1 MQLLSC
7 SRARALLSLHTMAL
21 PKCTPVF
28 VARGDGSETFA
39 WVAGS
44 KDGKYLLW
52 IGALGGKNKGSAPE
66 DLVRAAADDEI
77 NVQPAPIYA
86 PGAKVHV
93 QRSDGSKT
101 VCTVKDYDEEAEIY
115 NVTFVE
121 DETIFL
127 TVEKRAHVGMLS
139 PIIKVEAVFGQS
151 FKESPAAQAEPEP
164 EPEPELESPAK
175 EMEDM
180 SIKDK
185 EVEAKARAELERRK
199 NRALSRARSGPMPI
213 PPP

>member
-1 MQLLSC
+1 
-7 SRARALLSLHTMAL
+7 MAL
-21 PKCTPVF
+21 PKCTPCF

-101 VCTVKDYDEEAEIY
+101 GCTVKDYDEEAEIY

-139 PIIKVEAVFGQS
+139 PIIKVEAVFGQTFTMPS
-151 FKESPAAQAEPEP
+151 G
-164 EPEPELESPAK
+164 
-175 EMEDM
+175 
-180 SIKDK
+180 
-185 EVEAKARAELERRK
+185 
-199 NRALSRARSGPMPI
+199 SGPFTTTFYVEPPTAS
-213 PPP
+213 PPPPSPSPPPSSPPPTCLLYTSDAADE

>member
-1 MQLLSC
+1 MKTMQPCNNFSQ
-7 SRARALLSLHTMAL
+7 SSKN
-21 PKCTPVF
+21 PK
-28 VARGDGSETFA
+28 R
-39 WVAGS
+39 
-44 KDGKYLLW
+44 
-52 IGALGGKNKGSAPE
+52 
-66 DLVRAAADDEI
+66 
-77 NVQPAPIYA
+77 
-86 PGAKVHV
+86 
-93 QRSDGSKT
+93 
-101 VCTVKDYDEEAEIY
+101 EEFIDFFWAEIY
-115 NVTFVE
+115 NVMFVE

-199 NRALSRARSGPMPI
+199 NRALARARSGPMPI